1 MDEEVLIVAIVF
13 SSIALVFGLWLY
25 FGFRARTDTQQTIRL
40 ALEKGAELSP
50 EFIKQ
55 IGEVE
60 QSKDKDLRRGLIWLA
75 LGLAL
80 AILGAAIN
88 EPDAMGPLLGSAA
101 FPGLIGVAYLAM
113 WRYGARRE

>member
-25 FGFRARTDTQQTIRL
+25 FRFRARTDTQQTIRL
-40 ALEKGAELSP
+40 ALEKGADLSP

-55 IGEVE
+55 IGEPE
-60 QSKDKDLRRGLIWLA
+60 QGKDKDLRRGLIWLA
-75 LGLAL
+75 LGLAM

-88 EPDAMGPLLGSAA
+88 EPDAIGPMLGSAA
-101 FPGLIGVAYLAM
+101 FPGLVGVAYLVM
-113 WRYGARRE
+113 WRYGAREE